1 MKKWIVSVRVV
12 LTEKYEVEAETVEEA
27 SEKYLNGLVS
37 DAVRIES
44 TTVEDVVEEV
54 SLMMGEVD
62 R

>member
-12 LTEKYEVEAETVEEA
+12 LTEKYEVEAETAEEA
-27 SEKYLNGLVS
+27 SEKYLNGPIQ

>member
-12 LTEKYEVEAETVEEA
+12 LAEKYEVVAETAEEA
-27 SEKYLNGLVS
+27 SEKYLNGPVLDVMG
-37 DAVRIES
+37 IES

-54 SLMMGEVD
+54 SLMVGDVA

>member
-12 LTEKYEVEAETVEEA
+12 LTEKYEVVAETAEEA
-27 SEKYLNGLVS
+27 SEKYFNGPVLDVMG
-37 DAVRIES
+37 IES

-54 SLMMGEVD
+54 SLMVGDVA